1 MLGFSGPIET
11 LTPDMR
17 DGAKTAFLEAS
28 RSGKLIG
35 GEKFKILQGDS
46 TCVNSAAA
54 TAEAERLVNEGIVAM
69 MGADCS
75 GVTGA
80 RKN

>member
-35 GEKFKILQGDS
+35 GEKFKILQDWFYKW
-46 TCVNSAAA
+46 
-54 TAEAERLVNEGIVAM
+54 M
-69 MGADCS
+69 F
-75 GVTGA
+75 
-80 RKN
+80 